1 MEDETD
7 AEISVRCS
15 PALTAEFFYVMRGL
29 MLATASHQELEQA
42 ATMEERRASARRCQA
57 VLASLS
63 ESLGNITELL
73 NDPELPPNARSLFA
87 ETLANQ
93 QSVFHAAKAR
103 FDAALRTH
111 GLGVHMLQSAE

>member
-1 MEDETD
+1 MEDDTD

-42 ATMEERRASARRCQA
+42 ATTEERRGSAGRCRA
-57 VLASLS
+57 VLASLN
-63 ESLGNITELL
+63 ESLANIAELL
-73 NDPELPPNARSLFA
+73 RDPELPPNARSLFA

-93 QSVFHAAKAR
+93 QGVFDATKAR
-103 FDAALRTH
+103 FEAALKTY
-111 GLGVHMLQSAE
+111 GLGNGSLEAE